1 MMACGGLIFALF
13 NLGYSGKSMEEQ
25 VKLKNVNDLGV
36 ELISE
41 IDGFIKDKDNNSTEL
56 ITLKEKLETYQKKIN
71 ELELKGK

>member
-1 MMACGGLIFALF
+1 
-13 NLGYSGKSMEEQ
+13 MEEQ
-25 VKLKNVNDLGV
+25 IKLKNVNDLGV

-56 ITLKEKLETYQKKIN
+56 VTLKEKLETYQKKVN

>member
-1 MMACGGLIFALF
+1 
-13 NLGYSGKSMEEQ
+13 
-25 VKLKNVNDLGV
+25 
-36 ELISE
+36 LISE